1 MLKLQ
6 YFEHM
11 MQRGELLEKTLML
24 GKIEDRKRRGW
35 QKMRWLNGTN
45 HSMDMNL
52 SKVWEIVKDMEA
64 WCAVVYGV
72 TNSWTQLSD
81 STTTKGNF
89 KRMCEQL

>member
-64 WCAVVYGV
+64 WCAVVYRV

>member
-11 MQRGELLEKTLML
+11 MQRADLLEKTLML

-52 SKVWEIVKDMEA
+52 SKVWETVKDMEA
-64 WCAVVYGV
+64 WCAVVYGGH
-72 TNSWTQLSD
+72 
-81 STTTKGNF
+81 K
-89 KRMCEQL
+89 

>member
-1 MLKLQ
+1 MLKFQ

>member
-11 MQRGELLEKTLML
+11 MQRADLLEKTLML

-35 QKMRWLNGTN
+35 QKTRWLNGTN

-52 SKVWEIVKDMEA
+52 SKVWETVKDMEA